1 MITKMKNAL
10 KFIRELPDLNIKL
23 VCIGTL
29 EELKENYKVLGKEEL
44 EMILDLIIK
53 EKKLWSSW

>member
-10 KFIRELPDLNIKL
+10 KFIRKHPDLNIKL

-53 EKKLWSSW
+53 EKELWSSW